1 MKAALSVLIHEK
13 ESDEIIEKIE
23 NLFFQNSSIYL
34 DIKEQ
39 QEFDQSK
46 NEFMKFLERDERE
59 AMKMVKENTNVDE
72 IDKYK
77 WPL

>member
-13 ESDEIIEKIE
+13 ESEEIIEKIE

>member
-13 ESDEIIEKIE
+13 ESEEIIEKIE
-23 NLFFQNSSIYL
+23 NLYFQNSSIYL

-59 AMKMVKENTNVDE
+59 AMKMVKQNTNVDE